1 MDRQERTRGF
11 LRNADWLETL
21 QKVAQE
27 GRTIAVELER
37 EPDQRLREVARHIRR
52 AADNAAFARAE
63 MRFADR
69 TLLGGE

>member
-1 MDRQERTRGF
+1 MDCQERTRGF
-11 LRNADWLETL
+11 LRNAEWLETL
-21 QKVAQE
+21 QQIAQE
-27 GRTIAVELER
+27 GRTLAVELER
-37 EPDQRLREVARHIRR
+37 EPDERTREVARHVRR